1 MNKNHRLE
9 FAVATRDVPRAQAI
23 AAELGGN
30 LYVDE
35 NETENQLPFRALLT
49 TVSDRFDMLE
59 ALGEFGLYVVNRR
72 PIIPGESPA
81 IGLFPLVRRAA
92 LSHQQADAHWRD
104 VHAPLAL
111 KHHRHMTQYVQL
123 SVVHRISGP
132 EIDGFALCGF
142 GSLDDLR
149 NRFFS
154 EPDSRE
160 VIRADIDSFIDTKR
174 SPRRLVATE
183 TRY

>member
-1 MNKNHRLE
+1 MNADHRLE
-9 FAVATRDVPRAQAI
+9 FAVATHDVARARAI
-23 AAELGGN
+23 AADLGGN

-35 NETENQLPFRALLT
+35 NDKKSRLLFRALLT
-49 TVSDRFDMLE
+49 TASDRFEHLE
-59 ALGEFGLYVVNRR
+59 ALGEIGLYIVNRR
-72 PIIPGESPA
+72 PVIPGNSHV
-81 IGLFPLVRRAA
+81 IGLFPLVRHAA

-111 KHHRHMTQYVQL
+111 QHHRHMTHYVQL

-142 GSLDDLR
+142 DSMDDLR

-154 EPDSRE
+154 EPDSRD
-160 VIRADIDSFIDTKR
+160 VIKADIDSFIDTER
-174 SPRRLVATE
+174 SPRRLIATE

>member
-1 MNKNHRLE
+1 MNADYRLE
-9 FAVATRDVPRAQAI
+9 IAVATSDVSRVRAVAS
-23 AAELGGN
+23 ELGGS

-35 NETENQLPFRALLT
+35 RDEGSRLPFRAMLT
-49 TVSDRFDMLE
+49 TVTDDVELLE
-59 ALGEFGLYVVNRR
+59 ALAEIGLYIVCRR
-72 PIIPGESPA
+72 PVIPGECRV
-81 IGLFPLVRRAA
+81 IGLFPLVRHPD
-92 LSHQQADAHWRD
+92 LSHRQADAHWRD

-111 KHHRHMTQYVQL
+111 QHHRHMTHYTQL

-142 GSLDDLR
+142 DSLDDLR
-149 NRFFS
+149 SRFFS

-160 VIRADIDSFIDTKR
+160 VITADIARFADTKR
-174 SPRRLVATE
+174 SPRRLIATE

>member
-1 MNKNHRLE
+1 MNENHRLE
-9 FAVATRDVPRAQAI
+9 FAVATRDVARARAI
-23 AAELGGN
+23 GADLGGN

-35 NETENQLPFRALLT
+35 NDTENGLPFRALLT
-49 TVSDRFDMLE
+49 TVSDRFEALE
-59 ALGEFGLYVVNRR
+59 ALGEIGLYVVSRR
-72 PIIPGESPA
+72 TIIPGDSHA
-81 IGLFPLVRRAA
+81 IGLFPLVRQAA
-92 LSHQQADAHWRD
+92 LSHRQADAHWRD
-104 VHAPLAL
+104 VHGPLAL
-111 KHHRHMTQYVQL
+111 QHHRHMTQYVQL

-149 NRFFS
+149 DRFFS

-174 SPRRLVATE
+174 SPRRLIATE